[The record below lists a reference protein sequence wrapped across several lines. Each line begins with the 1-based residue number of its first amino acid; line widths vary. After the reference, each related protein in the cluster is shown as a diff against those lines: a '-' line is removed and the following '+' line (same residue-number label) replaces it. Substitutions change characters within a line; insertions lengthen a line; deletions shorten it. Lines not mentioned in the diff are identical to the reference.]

1 MQLLL
6 FPIHHAVDEETDRP
20 TLIECIRFRGRERR
34 INLPQEIGVKYR
46 EFGLLLLEDHN
57 GARIRALAHKHRED
71 SEHINIEILSE
82 WISGSGRQPVTWKI
96 LTEVLRDI
104 ELSTLAGEIEA
115 VKCDIKECEAVK
127 NMESS
132 KHYNILFEYCLYIS
146 SMCVHCGGH

>member
-20 TLIECIRFRGRERR
+20 TLIECIKFRGREGK
-34 INLPQEIGVKYR
+34 INIPQEIGVKYYQ
-46 EFGLLLLEDHN
+46 FGLLLLEDN
-57 GARIRALAHKHRED
+57 FGARTRNIAHKNRED
-71 SEHINIEILSE
+71 IEHINIEILNE
-82 WISGSGRQPVTWKI
+82 WISGNGRQPVTWKI

-104 ELSTLAGEIEA
+104 KLSTLAGDIEA

-132 KHYNILFEYCLYIS
+132 KHYNTYI
-146 SMCVHCGGH
+146 